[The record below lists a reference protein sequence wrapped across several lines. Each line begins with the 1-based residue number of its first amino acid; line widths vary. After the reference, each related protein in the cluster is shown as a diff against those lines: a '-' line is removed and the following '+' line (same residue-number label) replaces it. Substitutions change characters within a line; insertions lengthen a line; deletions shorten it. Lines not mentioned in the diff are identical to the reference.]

1 MHCPVCSR
9 RAAFALLVQ
18 YWTKNFAWT
27 RRAFLELLITQDTLA
42 IYRLISPK
50 YFIPLITLT

>member
-1 MHCPVCSR
+1 MHCSVCSR

-18 YWTKNFAWT
+18 YCTKNFAWT

-42 IYRLISPK
+42 ILQTNQP
-50 YFIPLITLT
+50 